1 MPRPYYAIGSV
12 LALLCLTLML
22 AVTGDWTFVGL
33 AQAPDVP
40 TVTFSETIA
49 PILYDQCISCHRAG
63 EVGPFPLISYQDAT
77 ARGKLIAAATR
88 ERRMPPW
95 HARGDGEFVGERRLT
110 DEQIRL
116 IGAWVDQGMPPGD
129 PARMPPLPQF
139 TDGWALGKPDLVLEM
154 PVAFALPSGGHDVFR
169 NFVLPTGLKEDA
181 WLRAVELRPSARAA
195 AHHALFAYTPAGTFS
210 ARDGADGQPGFGG
223 SMAVG
228 FVPGQ
233 AGGSL
238 GGWAVGGRG
247 FVLPDGLAVR
257 LPAGSDFLLQ
267 MHFHPHGGTQQARA
281 RVGLYFA
288 DAPPDKSIASVDLP
302 ALFGFGAGLNIPAGE
317 PRHVIEDAFVLPA
330 DVRVH
335 SVYAHAHYLG
345 KEMRVTATLPDG
357 STKPLFWIPD
367 WDFNW
372 QDFYMYKK
380 PIELPKGTRLATT
393 ITYDNS
399 ANNPSN
405 PHHPPQRVRWGLE
418 SSDEMG
424 TVGLLVEILS
434 RDDEGAF
441 RQALAGR
448 TQAAIQRGV
457 ADGTVK
463 RYLAQQAAAAA
474 AGQ

>member
-12 LALLCLTLML
+12 LALLCLTLMF
-22 AVTGDWTFVGL
+22 AVTGASTFVGL

-210 ARDGADGQPGFGG
+210 ARG
-223 SMAVG
+223 AVG
-228 FVPGQ
+228 
-233 AGGSL
+233 L
-238 GGWAVGGRG
+238 GFQLRG
-247 FVLPDGLAVR
+247 
-257 LPAGSDFLLQ
+257 
-267 MHFHPHGGTQQARA
+267 
-281 RVGLYFA
+281 VGLG
-288 DAPPDKSIASVDLP
+288 PPSLPSI
-302 ALFGFGAGLNIPAGE
+302 
-317 PRHVIEDAFVLPA
+317 R
-330 DVRVH
+330 
-335 SVYAHAHYLG
+335 
-345 KEMRVTATLPDG
+345 AT
-357 STKPLFWIPD
+357 SH
-367 WDFNW
+367 
-372 QDFYMYKK
+372 
-380 PIELPKGTRLATT
+380 
-393 ITYDNS
+393 
-399 ANNPSN
+399 SN
-405 PHHPPQRVRWGLE
+405 PCRR
-418 SSDEMG
+418 S
-424 TVGLLVEILS
+424 
-434 RDDEGAF
+434 
-441 RQALAGR
+441 
-448 TQAAIQRGV
+448 AIWRLQRG
-457 ADGTVK
+457 G
-463 RYLAQQAAAAA
+463 AAPRGSAPWSCRRCLRSARPA
-474 AGQ
+474 CW